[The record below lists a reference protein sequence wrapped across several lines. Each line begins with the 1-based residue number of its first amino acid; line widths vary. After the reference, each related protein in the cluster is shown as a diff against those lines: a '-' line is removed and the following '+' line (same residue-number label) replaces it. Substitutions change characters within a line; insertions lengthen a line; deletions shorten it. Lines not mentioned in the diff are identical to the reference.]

1 VDVDLRKLRYFTV
14 LAEQLNFG
22 RAAEELH
29 IAQPV
34 LSRQIRALESE
45 LNAQLFTRDKK
56 RTELTAAGEQLRA
69 DAAPLL
75 LSAEALRRRVARAAR
90 EAGTFTVGFMPGL
103 TVTGPVRLLREA
115 HPGLAVEV
123 LRTSWADQV
132 TVRHDGRADVGYL
145 RLPADQHGLQVR
157 PLFSE
162 PRVAVLPAGHHLAGQ
177 ASVSIADLA
186 GEHLLQHPDLVPEW
200 RDVATELRGR
210 RPRPAP
216 LMHTVEEKL
225 EHVAAGR
232 GISVL
237 PESTAAYYRRPD
249 VVYARIADIA
259 PTAVGLAWVSARR
272 SPLIAEFA
280 ALATAHAQTPAAT
293 QASEVTVAT
302 AVTAV
307 TARGKAGLTSA

>member
-1 VDVDLRKLRYFTV
+1 VDVDLRKLRYFSV
-14 LAEQLNFG
+14 LAEQLNFS

-45 LNAQLFTRDKK
+45 LNAQLFVRDKK

-75 LSAEALRRRVARAAR
+75 LSAEALRRRVTRAAR

-132 TVRHDGRADVGYL
+132 TVLHDGRADVGYL

-162 PRVAVLPAGHHLAGQ
+162 PRVAVLPAGHPLAGQ
-177 ASVSIADLA
+177 ESVSIADLA

-210 RPRPAP
+210 RRPRPVP

-249 VVYARIADIA
+249 VAYARITDIA

-280 ALATAHAQTPAAT
+280 ALATADAQASTAAR
-293 QASEVTVAT
+293 ASEVTVAT
-302 AVTAV
+302 AVTAS
-307 TARGKAGLTSA
+307 GQAGLPSA